1 MFLIFFITQFVSRF
15 EGVLFLLGVI
25 NEQRTPFRSPYAGLI
40 ISVIGM
46 DFVAPPPPTQTLI
59 PSPSH
64 LIVPHQLDFQ

>member
-15 EGVLFLLGVI
+15 ESVLFLLGVI

-46 DFVAPPPPTQTLI
+46 DFVAPLHR
-59 PSPSH
+59 PSSP
-64 LIVPHQLDFQ
+64 VPRIL